1 MVGESGRSQIARLT
15 RFHANNANPKELDS
29 LLDWI
34 LRSLSARKT
43 AMVYTTDWSP
53 QR

>member
-34 LRSLSARKT
+34 LAIVERAQNRDGVHNRLVAST
-43 AMVYTTDWSP
+43 
-53 QR
+53 